1 MFQAGDIVEH
11 ERGRWKGRRLIVVG
25 MTRLGAV
32 DAKDGKGHVTTI
44 LNAPT
49 LRIVRR
55 ATNNLFARW
64 LRIWHRSSLR
74 ERNVIRNALR
84 KRRLHKQYGPGP
96 HLEKIEWF
104 LGEYLKY
111 ADGVYN

>member
-1 MFQAGDIVEH
+1 VFAAGDIVEH

-32 DAKDGKGHVTTI
+32 DVKDGKGNFTTI
-44 LNAPT
+44 LNAPM
-49 LRIVRR
+49 LRVVRL
-55 ATNNLFARW
+55 ASDNLFGRW
-64 LRIWHRSSLR
+64 LRIWHRSTSR
-74 ERNVIRNALR
+74 ERRVIRNALR
-84 KRRLHKQYGPGP
+84 KRRLHKHYGPGP

-104 LGEYLKY
+104 LNEYLKF